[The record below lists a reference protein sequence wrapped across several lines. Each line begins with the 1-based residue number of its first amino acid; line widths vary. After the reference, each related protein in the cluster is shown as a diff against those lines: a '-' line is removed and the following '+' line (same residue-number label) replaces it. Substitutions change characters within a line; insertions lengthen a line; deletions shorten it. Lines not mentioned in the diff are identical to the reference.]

1 MGSTGN
7 GGPSGKA
14 RMAIVCIV
22 LLCAAGWAIAPVSA
36 GDRFITGSPNLSASI
51 LGANEF
57 SPGQDATISVVIQ
70 NSGLIEYV
78 FTYPTTIT
86 AADLPNTA
94 KLMTVTLGS
103 GEAPITIKSDP
114 QMIGDLKGGATIPVS
129 FRAKISSDAPA
140 DDYVLPLSIT
150 YTYLWSVDQYGQ
162 DVLQYFYKETGTTL
176 MLPVHIKPEIVL
188 GVISAEPVFV
198 NVGTEGYLNLT
209 LQNNGNEDGKEAVV
223 RLTRNGNS
231 PVQPVSSSVYIGDFP
246 KGSIVPIQYRIA
258 VSQDASALTYPV
270 NVSVV
275 YTNSEG
281 DTVSTDP
288 VTVGVPVGGKIG
300 FSIASPETR
309 VNPGSKQVI
318 LVDYRNTGSATV
330 YGASARIIPVDP
342 FTTTDDISYLG
353 DMGPGD
359 TRTARFD
366 ITVDPGATVKGYAF
380 DSEIRYRDALD
391 NDLISDRIKVPVE
404 VVPVS
409 GIMGILSNSYVIAI
423 IIVVIVAVVALV
435 VTRRRKGSA

>member
-1 MGSTGN
+1 MPG
-7 GGPSGKA
+7 
-14 RMAIVCIV
+14 MAVACMII
-22 LLCAAGWAIAPVSA
+22 LCAAGFMISPVSA
-36 GDRFITGSPNLSASI
+36 GDRFITGSPNLTAAI
-51 LGANEF
+51 QGANEF
-57 SPGQDATISVVIQ
+57 SPGQDATITVVIQ
-70 NSGLIEYV
+70 NSGLIQYV

-94 KLMTVTLGS
+94 KLMTVTLGP
-103 GEAPITIKSDP
+103 GNAPISVKSDP
-114 QMIGDLKGGATIPVS
+114 QMVGDLSGGSTIPVS

-140 DDYVLPLSIT
+140 DNYILPLFIR

-162 DVLQYFYKETGTTL
+162 DTLQYFYKETGTTL
-176 MLPVHIKPEIVL
+176 SLPIHIKPEIIL
-188 GVISAEPVFV
+188 GVVSANPVSV
-198 NVGTEGYLNLT
+198 NVGTEGFLNLT

-246 KGSIVPIQYRIA
+246 RESIVPIQYRIA

-281 DTVSTDP
+281 DTVSTDQ

-300 FSIASPETR
+300 FSIVSPENQ
-309 VNPGSKQVI
+309 VAPGSKQVI
-318 LVDYRNTGSATV
+318 LVDYMNTGSATA

-342 FTTTDDISYLG
+342 FTTSDDTSYLG
-353 DMGPGD
+353 DIAPGE

-366 ITVDPGATVKGYAF
+366 VTVDPGATLKEYAF
-380 DSEIRYRDALD
+380 DSEVRYRDALD
-391 NDLISDRIKVPVE
+391 NDLISDRVKVPVG
-404 VVPVS
+404 VVQVS
-409 GIMGILSNSYVIAI
+409 GIMGILSNTYVIVVIA
-423 IIVVIVAVVALV
+423 VVIVAAVAIV
-435 VTRRRKGSA
+435 ITRRRKGSA